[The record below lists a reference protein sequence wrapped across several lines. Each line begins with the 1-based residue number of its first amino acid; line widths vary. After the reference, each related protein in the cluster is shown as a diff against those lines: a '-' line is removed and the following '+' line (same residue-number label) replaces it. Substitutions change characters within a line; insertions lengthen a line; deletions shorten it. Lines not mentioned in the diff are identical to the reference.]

1 MLVIYPTI
9 VETIAAPDTA
19 CKATA
24 HVCLPRT
31 AWTGLVDV
39 SIAITTTTRRVF
51 QVLTSWHVHVL
62 NF

>member
-19 CKATA
+19 RKATA

-51 QVLTSWHVHVL
+51 QVLTPWHVHVF